1 MQKQQTIF
9 SIQKKTQEECTI
21 STTCGGCTTY
31 DLSLEERIKQKKQPI
46 LHFLLQQDL
55 QLPVSITHVGFWA
68 LRDRFDLQYQ
78 NNVFGLYAFGT
89 KNIVPMKRCPKVHPL
104 LNKTLSWLYE
114 NPLPISKASLRI
126 RRSSTGLLGIWIDT
140 SNKNIHSLLQEE
152 NWLTQASEH
161 FVLEMGQKNKRL
173 IRKAD
178 KWGLQKHPV
187 LESWFETPI
196 NPDQSVRLYTP
207 IGGFTQPSM
216 RINREMVLSVQRLVQ
231 KISTSHW
238 LEYGCGAGTFSFML
252 SQHALVLDLIEV
264 STIAQKGLQKGLSH
278 LNTHA
283 TIQFVDSCLDS
294 SCSAI
299 LVDPPRSGMG
309 RNIVDICQHPTLKDI
324 IYVSC
329 HVQSLIAD
337 IKILS
342 QHGFRLQHIH
352 GINQFPRTA
361 HCEWIAHLHR
371 IPHIVT
377 KSETI

>member
-1 MQKQQTIF
+1 MQKQRTIF
-9 SIQKKTQEECTI
+9 SMQKKTAEECTI

-31 DLSLEERIKQKKQPI
+31 DLSIEERIRRKKQPI
-46 LHFLLQQDL
+46 LQFLSQHEI
-55 QLPVSITHVGFWA
+55 QLPVSITHVGFLA

-104 LNKTLSWLYE
+104 LNKTLSWLYK
-114 NPLPISKASLRI
+114 NPLPISKAALRI
-126 RRSSTGLLGIWIDT
+126 RRSRTDILGIWIDT
-140 SNKNIHSLLQEE
+140 SNKNIHHLLQEE
-152 NWLTQASEH
+152 NWLTHASEH
-161 FVLEMGQKNKRL
+161 FIIEMGQKNKRL
-173 IRKAD
+173 VRKEN

-187 LESWFETPI
+187 LEEWFETPI
-196 NPDQSVRLYTP
+196 DQDQSISLYTT

-216 RINREMVLSVQRLVQ
+216 RINKEMVLSVQQLVQ
-231 KISTSHW
+231 TISADHW
-238 LEYGCGAGTFSFML
+238 LEYGCGAGNFSFML
-252 SQHALVLDLIEV
+252 SQNSLHLDLVEV
-264 STIAQKGLQKGLSH
+264 STIAIRGLKKGLSH
-278 LNTHA
+278 LKNHS
-283 TIQFVDSCLDS
+283 TINFVKSCSES

-309 RNIVDICQHPTLKDI
+309 QNIFDLCQHPTLQDI

-329 HVQSLIAD
+329 HVQSLID
-337 IKILS
+337 DMSILF

-361 HCEWIAHLHR
+361 HCEWVAHLHR
-371 IPHIVT
+371 TPHIVT